1 MSKFQF
7 TSQERRIAM
16 VLVAVTAAALIYW
29 GGYAPFK
36 EKSAQIKTKIESGKK
51 QLSKNLKTI
60 RKGERYEKENKV
72 LLENFKQKGSDEQT
86 MSAIIT
92 EIESVAGQVN
102 IRIADLKPQKVR
114 KADVFNNFSVS
125 LVLDGQLTPIMN
137 FVYNLQNQPHLFTV
151 DELRLD
157 KKSPN
162 SQDLKGYLILS
173 RILLQP

>member
-1 MSKFQF
+1 MSKRQF
-7 TSQERRIAM
+7 SQRERRIATG
-16 VLVAVTAAALIYW
+16 LVVVIALALIYRAA
-29 GGYAPFK
+29 YVPLK
-36 EKSAQIKTKIESGKK
+36 EKSADIKGRIETGQK
-51 QLSKNLKTI
+51 QLTKNMKVL
-60 RKGERYEKENKV
+60 RKAQRYEKEHQT
-72 LLENFKQKGSDEQT
+72 LLENFKQKGSDAQT
-86 MSAIIT
+86 MSALIT

-114 KADVFNNFSVS
+114 KVDAFNSFSVS
-125 LVLDGQLTPIMN
+125 LILDGELTPIMN
-137 FVYNLQNQPHLFTV
+137 FVYNLQNQPHLFAV